1 MPRNRRSE
9 GMQRRLS
16 GIVRAKRERLSR
28 LEIVGQ
34 VQQWHAL
41 LPLVNAHLHAD
52 QQALN
57 GEGAQAVEATSEISI
72 ELTEAFN
79 EAHQQRN
86 HARLSTPLPLSSEQQ
101 SALEEQLARLRVHL
115 SLLALGSVKQRDE
128 PLRLAIQVERLNSGI
143 HTERSKADE
152 LDEVLVALLA
162 LGPMPHNLWLQE
174 VNELDNLL
182 SRLARPPQP

>member
-1 MPRNRRSE
+1 MLTSKRS
-9 GMQRRLS
+9 M
-16 GIVRAKRERLSR
+16 VRAHR
-28 LEIVGQ
+28 
-34 VQQWHAL
+34 QW
-41 LPLVNAHLHAD
+41 
-52 QQALN
+52 
-57 GEGAQAVEATSEISI
+57 ATSEAH
-72 ELTEAFN
+72 ELTEAFS

-162 LGPMPHNLWLQE
+162 LGPCPQLP
-174 VNELDNLL
+174 
-182 SRLARPPQP
+182 ARSQ

>member
-1 MPRNRRSE
+1 M
-9 GMQRRLS
+9 G
-16 GIVRAKRERLSR
+16 
-28 LEIVGQ
+28 
-34 VQQWHAL
+34 
-41 LPLVNAHLHAD
+41 
-52 QQALN
+52 
-57 GEGAQAVEATSEISI
+57 TSEISI

-182 SRLARPPQP
+182 SRLARPP